1 MDKYI
6 DRLSARMNALE
17 KAMQELKHRGT
28 ISLES
33 ADEIERLIPG
43 EMGELDSGLM
53 FDVEESE
60 TGYSVA
66 MEAGMA
72 NLANLK
78 IAFIVAVIAFIGRYL
93 LTLRNNAGTG
103 FSAAGGGGGG
113 WSGSAPPKYQTPHR
127 STDPKNWEDADNYF
141 SAVDEDIDTL
151 RKKFDELYE
160 KFNAQVMA
168 NDIISGMSSDV
179 NLRELAYVVIPRILK
194 NNGLSQGGK
203 FNFLTNGYVE
213 NYEPPLRT
221 YQPLLEPKDKN
232 NVGEDAVKILK
243 MTLNQIN
250 KSYTTKAMFS
260 YWSDVASKL
269 NRESDLNKREALK
282 SQLISFPY
290 FVVDEEVKKDT
301 IALCKV
307 IIGAVEKSQDY
318 SSTLSQIKVIIDRTR
333 NESPDTHEGLNF
345 AKPLWEWLAANLATQ
360 SPNPTF
366 INNYIKELTPVIDL
380 KNETGKADTVYFNTM
395 MRANQLKRLVALSI
409 KGVESSGVSNLTHKG
424 LANSVTFDKQMME
437 IVSSMSKGELKQ
449 VLSGIDPIREIS
461 EALKDHSGDIN
472 SLTEQAEE
480 LEKIIGTVAEAIRE
494 EAKEN
499 DGNRVDTRL
508 METTEKVKLTDLDG
522 NVLDN
527 PAAVRKNLPHMFSLI
542 SGLIQIL
549 LLSVSAGAKYNL
561 EMDKFIKEHC
571 KFVISKA
578 QEMATDYNDLNTLL
592 ENIINKA

>member
-43 EMGELDSGLM
+43 EMSELDSNIM

-60 TGYSVA
+60 NGYSVA

-72 NLANLK
+72 SLANLK
-78 IAFIVAVIAFIGRYL
+78 VAFIVAIIAFIGRYL
-93 LTLRNNAGTG
+93 LTLRNNSGNG

-151 RKKFDELYE
+151 REKFGELYKKF
-160 KFNAQVMA
+160 NVRVMD
-168 NDIISGMSSDV
+168 NEIISGMSSDV
-179 NLRELAYVVIPRILK
+179 NLRKLAYVVIPRILR

-243 MTLNQIN
+243 MTLNQID
-250 KSYTTKAMFS
+250 KGYTTKAMFS

-269 NRESDLNKREALK
+269 SREWDPNKREALK

-318 SSTLSQIKVIIDRTR
+318 SSTLSQIKDIIERTR

-360 SPNPTF
+360 SPSPTF
-366 INNYIKELTPVIDL
+366 VNNYIKELTPVIDP

-395 MRANQLKRLVALSI
+395 MRANQLKHLVALSI
-409 KGVESSGVSNLTHKG
+409 KGAKSKGVSNLTHKG
-424 LANSVTFDKQMME
+424 LTNSVTFNNQMME
-437 IVSSMSKGELKQ
+437 IVSSMSKGEFKQ

-461 EALKDHSGDIN
+461 QALQDHSGDIN

-480 LEKIIGTVAEAIRE
+480 LEKIIGTVADAIRE
-494 EAKEN
+494 EAKAKN
-499 DGNRVDTRL
+499 GNRVETRL
-508 METTEKVKLTDLDG
+508 METTEKIKLTDLDG
-522 NVLDN
+522 NTLDN
-527 PAAVRKNLPHMFSLI
+527 ANAVKDNLPHMFSLI

-561 EMDKFIKEHC
+561 EMDKLIKEHC